1 MKSISIHSLDE
12 QLEAS
17 LRKKS
22 EEWGLSLNK
31 TIKILLADKLGLSSA
46 DKKSDFS
53 RFCGVWSN
61 QEKKDFDERVSDLQE
76 IDGRDWQ

>member
-17 LRKKS
+17 IRKKS

-31 TIKILLADKLGLSSA
+31 TIKNLLADKLGLSST

-53 RFCGVWSN
+53 RFCGVWSD
-61 QEKKDFDERVSDLQE
+61 QEKKDFDERVLELQ
-76 IDGRDWQ
+76 DVDSRDWK